1 MQYGQYYA
9 KKDWREET
17 KDNPM
22 VMTSMMLYLQR
33 MTEMDMENA
42 DYSNTQVLHIL
53 IALSRTF

>member
-42 DYSNTQVLHIL
+42 DYSNTQVLDIL
-53 IALSRTF
+53 IALLRNF